1 MERGLNGVYISKY
14 ERNTGIVPL
23 IDGHTEVWG
32 SFYDL
37 KLGWGYKCCHSLD
50 KDDLKCMG
58 SKGKA

>member
-1 MERGLNGVYISKY
+1 MYISKY